1 MKPNWNWTIRVD
13 TLYSNLI
20 CYDLWKHTQTHT
32 YASDKFFYQI
42 STDTPFSNVYKM
54 YWMSEYTDGGRQKL
68 FACKIYGIFFTA
80 IGMTIS
86 LRSVFWMESVLRNVC
101 IVYIHIHS
109 TYIAHI
115 YAESMYGIHNAL
127 IVSFCFL
134 IHADQLNRLCAK
146 NDFSSSAHTQTH
158 KHKHIQKALRVTIPS
173 YVAVASVPKNRRI
186 S

>member
-13 TLYSNLI
+13 TLYSNSI

-68 FACKIYGIFFTA
+68 LACKIYGIFFTA

-115 YAESMYGIHNAL
+115 YMRNLCTEYITHSLFHFASSFTPINW
-127 IVSFCFL
+127 IVFAPKMTF
-134 IHADQLNRLCAK
+134 HP
-146 NDFSSSAHTQTH
+146 AHTH
-158 KHKHIQKALRVTIPS
+158 KRTSTSTFKKL
-173 YVAVASVPKNRRI
+173 YVSRYHRMLL
-186 S
+186 